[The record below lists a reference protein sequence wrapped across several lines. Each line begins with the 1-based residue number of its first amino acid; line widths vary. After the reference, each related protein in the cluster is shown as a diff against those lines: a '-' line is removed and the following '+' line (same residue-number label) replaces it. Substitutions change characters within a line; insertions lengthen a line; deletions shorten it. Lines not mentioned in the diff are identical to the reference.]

1 MSNFEDRISRTVV
14 VPFANGTATI
24 QVDHWGGSDKAE
36 ANRAVDHLLSTLV
49 RDTYT
54 VIGNIAESVAKVAPV
69 AGYAKHVST
78 RSMNT
83 GGAVTMRAKVT
94 LVLTHK
100 AMAISVA
107 AYVSKILSGAELCAL
122 HLVDPTAL
130 DEVAQ
135 TVEDVMKKST
145 SLLFASM
152 PPGLFADLFG
162 SDSPFGDDTDGSP
175 YESAGYRFEGGQRS

>member
-1 MSNFEDRISRTVV
+1 MSDFEDRISRTIV

-24 QVDHWGGSDKAE
+24 QVDHWGGDDATE

-69 AGYAKHVST
+69 AGYTKHVST

-107 AYVSKILSGAELCAL
+107 AYVSKILAGAELCAL
-122 HLVDPTAL
+122 HLVDPTAM

-145 SLLFASM
+145 ALLFTSM
-152 PPGLFADLFG
+152 PSFLADLFG
-162 SDSPFGDDTDGSP
+162 PDSPFGDADEDSP
-175 YESAGYRFEGGQRS
+175 YESAGYRHQA